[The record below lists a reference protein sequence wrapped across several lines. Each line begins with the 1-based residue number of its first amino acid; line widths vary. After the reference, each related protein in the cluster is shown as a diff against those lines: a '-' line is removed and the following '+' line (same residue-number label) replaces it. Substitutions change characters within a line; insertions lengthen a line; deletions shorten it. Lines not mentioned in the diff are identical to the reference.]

1 MSISSRASHSTS
13 PSSASCGSGT
23 AETMEPELPDLG
35 AGPEAE
41 DYRQALFLVSVCQ
54 NSWLPHRPTPKQ
66 AAFLY
71 LTGAEALVGGAA
83 GGGKSDAL
91 LMGAL
96 QFADVPG
103 FSALLLRRT
112 YADLSL
118 PGALMD
124 RARAWLGGTA
134 ARWSDKEH
142 TWHFPGGATLTF
154 GYLDTAGDKYRYQSS
169 EFQFI
174 GFDELTQFPE
184 QDYLYLFSRLR
195 RPASSRV
202 PLRMRAA
209 TNPGGVGHAWV
220 KKRFLS
226 EEARQGGRA
235 FVSARL
241 EDNPH
246 LDRDEY
252 AKALANLDPFTRR
265 QLLAGDWSEF
275 QGNHLQPAEWPRY
288 QFRGDAYL
296 LHPHRIVLA
305 RDVWRFAVV
314 DPATDAKRSAD
325 YTVIM
330 VVGVTPARDL
340 LVLDVVRRQLDVGDI
355 IPALAGV
362 CRAWRPLAF
371 VGMESVAF
379 QRLLALEAA
388 KHRDIS
394 PVRELR
400 PQGKGKL
407 ARAVP
412 AIVKAERGEIHLPRE
427 APWLDDFVTELASF
441 AGADDLADD
450 QVDALAY
457 SVLAANTFRPPSHSC
472 TPCLLVPGYPGLGG
486 MHHSPA
492 RRGALGYG
500 REGDLYW
507 R

>member
-1 MSISSRASHSTS
+1 
-13 PSSASCGSGT
+13 
-23 AETMEPELPDLG
+23 MEPELPDLSTT
-35 AGPEAE
+35 EAE
-41 DYRQALFLVSVCQ
+41 EYRQALYLVSVCE
-54 NSWLPHRPTPKQ
+54 NSWLPQKPTPKQ
-66 AAFLY
+66 AQFLY
-71 LTGAEALVGGAA
+71 LTGKEALYGGAA
-83 GGGKSDAL
+83 GGGKSSAL
-91 LMGAL
+91 LTAAL

-142 TWHFPGGATLTF
+142 AWHFPSGATLTF
-154 GYLDTAGDKYRYQSS
+154 GYLDAAGDKYRYQSS

-209 TNPGGVGHAWV
+209 TNPGGAGHAWV
-220 KKRFLS
+220 KRRFLS
-226 EEARQGGRA
+226 EEGRLA
-235 FVSARL
+235 GRVFVSARL

-252 AKALANLDPFTRR
+252 ARALENLDPFTRR

-275 QGNHLQPAEWPRY
+275 QGNHLHPAAWPRY

-314 DPATDAKRSAD
+314 DPATDAKKSAD
-325 YTVIM
+325 YTVMM

-355 IPALAGV
+355 LPALAGA
-362 CRAWRPLAF
+362 CRAWRPLTF

-388 KHRDIS
+388 KHRNIP

-412 AIVKAERGEIHLPRE
+412 AIVKAERKEIHLPHE
-427 APWLDDFVTELASF
+427 SPWLDDFVTELASF
-441 AGADDLADD
+441 VGANDLTDD

-457 SVLAANTFRPPSHSC
+457 AVLAANTFQLLSDSGV
-472 TPCLLVPGYPGLGG
+472 PCLLTPGYQGLGD
-486 MHHSPA
+486 MHHTPG
-492 RRGALGYG
+492 RTGAMGYG
-500 REGDLYW
+500 AEGIL
-507 R
+507 